1 MAAETIRMTPT
12 QTLEVRSSAPEALEL
27 VSTWDPTPKPPPA
40 HWHPSQ
46 HERFEV
52 LSGELTVEIG
62 GQGPRVLRPGDT
74 LDVPPRTPH
83 RMWNA
88 TTSTTTATWE
98 ITPALRTVD
107 MFRFMAAG
115 LGGIR
120 RFALLVWFRDE
131 FRIGKPGRAT
141 RQD

>member
-1 MAAETIRMTPT
+1 MDAETIRMTPT

-27 VSTWDPTPKPPPA
+27 TSSWEPTPKPPPT

-46 HERFEV
+46 RERFEV
-52 LSGELTVEIG
+52 LSGELTVEVG
-62 GQGPRVLRPGDT
+62 GDGPRVLRPGDT
-74 LDVPPRTPH
+74 LDIPPRTPH

-88 TTSTTTATWE
+88 AASTTTATWK

-107 MFRFMAAG
+107 MFRFMSGG

-120 RFALLVWFRDE
+120 KVLLLVKFRDE
-131 FRIGKPGRAT
+131 FRIGGPRRRT
-141 RQD
+141 PER